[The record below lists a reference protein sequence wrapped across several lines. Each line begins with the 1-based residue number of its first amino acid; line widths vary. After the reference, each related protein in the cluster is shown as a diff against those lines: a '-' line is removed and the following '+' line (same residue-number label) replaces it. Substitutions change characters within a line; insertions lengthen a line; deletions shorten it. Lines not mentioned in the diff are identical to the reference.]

1 MIPIGDY
8 AGERRTFP
16 FVTYALIAINVL
28 VFLYQ
33 VSLPERQLE
42 VLVFRWATIPRE
54 ITRGIDA
61 DPTLPSNLPIYTTL
75 LTAIFMHGSWL
86 HLGGNMLSLWVF
98 GDNVENAFGH
108 VKYLVFYLICGV
120 AASLAQIL
128 VNVDSGIPTLGAS
141 GAIAGL
147 MGAYLVMFPGATI
160 RTLLILGFF
169 ITVAYL
175 PALLVVGLW
184 FVLQVFSGIGDLGV
198 RTQQTGGGVAY
209 WAHIGGAVAG
219 ALLVFLFRRR
229 DYRSAGPRSYGGY
242 GD

>member
-16 FVTYALIAINVL
+16 YVNYALIAINVL

-33 VSLPERQLE
+33 VSLPVPELNTLI
-42 VLVFRWATIPRE
+42 VRWATVPRE
-54 ITRGIDA
+54 VTQGVDA
-61 DPTLPSNLPIYTTL
+61 PPALPSGLPIYTTL

-108 VKYLVFYLICGV
+108 VKYLVFYLLCGV

-128 VNVDSGIPTLGAS
+128 INVNSEIPTLGAS
-141 GAIAGL
+141 GAIAGV
-147 MGAYLVMFPGATI
+147 MGAYLIMFPGATV
-160 RTLLILGFF
+160 RTLIFVFF
-169 ITVAYL
+169 FVTVTYV
-175 PALLVVGLW
+175 PALVFIGFWLVTQ
-184 FVLQVFSGIGDLGV
+184 FFFGIGDLGV
-198 RTQQTGGGVAY
+198 RTQQTGGVAY

-219 ALLVFLFRRR
+219 ILLVFFFRRR
-229 DYRSAGPRSYGGY
+229 DYRSAAPRSYGGY